1 MTTHPATATVRDAV
15 DELSRRLA
23 RIGAAASS
31 LQNVAADTRPG
42 VPPTDLLPLF
52 EQIGRDLALA
62 SRQLEIAHARA
73 TLELDS
79 RRRPDRT
86 R

>member
-1 MTTHPATATVRDAV
+1 MTTYPAATTVRETV

-42 VPPTDLLPLF
+42 VPPTDLLSLF
-52 EQIGRDLALA
+52 DQIGRDLALA
-62 SRQLEIAHARA
+62 SHQLDISRERAKLALDASARESA
-73 TLELDS
+73 
-79 RRRPDRT
+79 
-86 R
+86 

>member
-1 MTTHPATATVRDAV
+1 MTAHPPTATVRETV

-52 EQIGRDLALA
+52 EQIGRDLTLA
-62 SRQLEIAHARA
+62 SHQLEIAHERA
-73 TLELDS
+73 KLELDA